1 MKGGTESRLI
11 ERIEKHMKDEV
22 YCFKAAGMA
31 TLIMHKQKASSIF
44 KVLAKSDTDE
54 EEDIKKVAQRI
65 SSEIKE
71 APVIKDSYPALGE
84 EEISDLCLRSL
95 LSMLPIMSPKF
106 QSNLKV
112 VALMSNMIKTVMT
125 SRISI
130 LQVAL
135 GLEVQEKRLIE
146 HLYEYRVTASY
157 D

>member
-11 ERIEKHMKDEV
+11 ERIEKHMKDEI

-31 TLIMHKQKASSIF
+31 TLIMHKQKASSMF

-71 APVIKDSYPALGE
+71 APVIKDSYPALDE

-112 VALMSNMIKTVMT
+112 VALTSNMIKTVMT

-146 HLYEYRVTASY
+146 HLYEYRVIASY

>member
-22 YCFKAAGMA
+22 YCFKAPGMA
-31 TLIMHKQKASSIF
+31 TLIMHKQKASSMF
-44 KVLAKSDTDE
+44 KVLVKSDTDE
-54 EEDIKKVAQRI
+54 EEDIKRVAQRI

-135 GLEVQEKRLIE
+135 GLEVHEKRLIE

>member
-84 EEISDLCLRSL
+84 EEISDLCLQSL